1 MPSSTL
7 ATIASLTGW
16 SYLPDIFTR
25 LLLSY
30 VVYPYVNRR
39 RSSPS
44 SPTSKPILTQTH
56 YRLTFT
62 IVVISYLLYNF
73 VKAHTSTPPNFYE
86 LLNVRPNV
94 DETGLKNAFKTFV
107 RTGHP
112 DKVGVEGEELFMKV
126 REGYEALMD
135 PTKRWAY
142 DR

>member
-1 MPSSTL
+1 MPSGPL

-16 SYLPDIFTR
+16 TYLPDIFTR

-30 VVYPYVNRR
+30 VIYPYLNRR
-39 RSSPS
+39 RPSSSPI
-44 SPTSKPILTQTH
+44 SKTIITQTH

-62 IVVISYLLYNF
+62 LVVISYLVYNF
-73 VKAHTSTPPNFYE
+73 IKAHLSTPPNFYE
-86 LLNVRPNV
+86 LLNVKPDV
-94 DETGLKNAFKTFV
+94 DENGLKTAFKTFV

-126 REGYEALMD
+126 RGGYEALMD